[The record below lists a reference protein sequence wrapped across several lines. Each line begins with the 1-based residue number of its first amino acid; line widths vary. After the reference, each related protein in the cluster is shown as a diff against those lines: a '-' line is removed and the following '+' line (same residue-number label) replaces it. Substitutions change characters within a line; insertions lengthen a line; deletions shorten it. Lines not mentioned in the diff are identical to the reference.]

1 MFEILTQITIKDEQ
15 AEVREVFPKKSNEQI
30 LWQWQQSYQL
40 YLEKLSSICSAFF
53 YKDQRRKDGNDFK
66 TDTVSGFQNTP
77 ELKRAKTYRALSF
90 DRINLFNMANLFS
103 ISWKPF
109 VMCYCFREPIKT
121 FFFFLAC
128 PALVSGPPNHLLAS
142 FFGLY
147 CKLIFFMD
155 LWPTYFA
162 SGP

>member
-1 MFEILTQITIKDEQ
+1 MNWQKFERFSQKQVTS
-15 AEVREVFPKKSNEQI
+15 KSFDNDN
-30 LWQWQQSYQL
+30 SYQL

-53 YKDQRRKDGNDFK
+53 YKDQRRKDGNDFE
-66 TDTVSGFQNTP
+66 TNTVSGFQNTI
-77 ELKRAKTYRALSF
+77 ELKRAKAYRALSF

-103 ISWKPF
+103 ISRKPF